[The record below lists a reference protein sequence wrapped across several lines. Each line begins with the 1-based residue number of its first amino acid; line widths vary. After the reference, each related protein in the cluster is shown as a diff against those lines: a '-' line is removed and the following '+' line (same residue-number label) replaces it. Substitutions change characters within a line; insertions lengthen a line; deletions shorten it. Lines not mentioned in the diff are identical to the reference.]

1 MNTHFKEFKMNKP
14 KILVTSAAG
23 NTGLQTTRQL
33 LEKGF
38 PVRALVRRLDARSNS
53 LQALGAE
60 IQVGNLH
67 DIGDVR
73 LALKDVQRAY
83 FCAPL
88 LRDALSASTVFAAA
102 AQEHK
107 LEVVVALSQ
116 WLADPRHPSIHTR
129 ETWLADTMFSWMP
142 TVDLVTV
149 NPGWFA
155 DNYMAALEPIA
166 QFGMM
171 PMPLGQG
178 MNAPPSNE
186 DIARVIVAALTK
198 PSDHIGKTYRPTG
211 PALLS
216 PQDIAA
222 TFAKVLGRP
231 VKYFDAP
238 AGMFTKV
245 ARALDFPD
253 FTVAQV
259 LWYLEDYQRD
269 AFAVGAP
276 TQAVLEVT
284 GQPPEDFE
292 TIVRRYVRE
301 SPLVARSVGSMLRAM
316 SGMMKIM
323 FTPSLDSER
332 YAQSHDIQKLSG
344 ASLAIDSGKWLS
356 THTAHQDLLA
366 ASPAIYPAA

>member
-1 MNTHFKEFKMNKP
+1 MKKP
-14 KILVTSAAG
+14 KILVTSATG
-23 NTGLQTTRQL
+23 KTGLQTAKQL
-33 LEKGF
+33 LEKNF
-38 PVRALVRRLDARSNS
+38 QVRALVHRLDARSD
-53 LQALGAE
+53 LLKTLGAE

-67 DIGDVR
+67 DIDDVR

-88 LRDALSASTVFAAA
+88 LRNALNASTIFAAA
-102 AQEHK
+102 AQECK

-129 ETWLADTMFSWMP
+129 ETWLAEQMFSWMP
-142 TVDLVTV
+142 DVDVVTV

-155 DNYMAALEPIA
+155 DNYMAAMEPIA

-171 PMPLGQG
+171 PMPLGEG

-186 DIARVIVAALTK
+186 DIARVIVGALIN
-198 PSDHIGKTYRPTG
+198 PADHIGKTYRPTG
-211 PALLS
+211 PVLLS

-238 AGMFTKV
+238 TGMFTKV

-253 FTVAQV
+253 FTTAQV
-259 LWYLEDYQRD
+259 LSYFEDYKRN

-276 TQAVLEVT
+276 TQAVLEVS
-284 GQPPEDFE
+284 GQQPENFE
-292 TIVRRYVRE
+292 TIVRRYASE
-301 SPLVARSVGSMLRAM
+301 SPLVKKGAGSKLRAM
-316 SGMMKIM
+316 GGLMKII
-323 FTPSLDSER
+323 FTPSLNPEH
-332 YAQSHDIQKLSG
+332 YAQSHDISKLTG
-344 ASLAIDSGKWLS
+344 ASLAIDSRKWLS
-356 THTAHQDLLA
+356 THNADQRLLA